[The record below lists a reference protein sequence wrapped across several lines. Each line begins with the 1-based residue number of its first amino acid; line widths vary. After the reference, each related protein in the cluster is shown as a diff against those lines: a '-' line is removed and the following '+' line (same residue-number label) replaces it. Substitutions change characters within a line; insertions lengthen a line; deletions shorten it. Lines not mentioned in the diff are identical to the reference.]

1 MDEIAEQLEKDG
13 LYRRAATRWLDVL
26 LKCNDDVAR
35 EIIIERRK
43 KCLEKASCLV
53 KRDSDVNS
61 GSLRDFQRKV
71 TIAHR
76 RMGLNQDNGAAFRN
90 YPVKYKG
97 K

>member
-1 MDEIAEQLEKDG
+1 MDKIAKQLEQDG
-13 LYRRAATRWLDVL
+13 MYRRAATRWLDVL
-26 LKCNDDVAR
+26 CRCNDSVVR
-35 EIIIERRK
+35 EVIIERRRI
-43 KCLEKASCLV
+43 CLEKASKLI
-53 KRDSDVNS
+53 KRDDNHSF
-61 GSLRDFQRKV
+61 RDFQRKV